1 MFTTESQQAQA
12 NVLLP
17 GAKVKLSKITHAVVS
32 AELNAIIDPGATL
45 PPITGPQPG
54 RDVIRNI
61 SGQQGYSMGLTVMSW
76 SMLPS
81 QSQKMDAHLSQQ
93 HWVSERP
100 GRQNLVSTIV

>member
-1 MFTTESQQAQA
+1 MIHSASTKTQTKCFTTESQQAQA

-17 GAKVKLSKITHAVVS
+17 GAKVKLSKMTNAVVS

-61 SGQQGYSMGLTVMSW
+61 SGQQGYSM
-76 SMLPS
+76 
-81 QSQKMDAHLSQQ
+81 
-93 HWVSERP
+93 
-100 GRQNLVSTIV
+100 